1 MCWKSQFPHLL
12 CLREETTSKRETTTG
27 FSATF
32 IEKIMTRCKIVCSL
46 FLFASLFIFF
56 ALKRELCFNVLGT
69 GGASTQP
76 SPATLLSGLRRAVSS
91 LQSTSSKRE
100 GWNEGSSAF
109 STAEL
114 VEQVYWVFLSENHFV
129 FGKAFVVW
137 LIILLALCYR
147 FFFPF
152 LFCSASTML
161 MFYQSPVLVFS
172 KYWWRLW

>member
-1 MCWKSQFPHLL
+1 
-12 CLREETTSKRETTTG
+12 
-27 FSATF
+27 
-32 IEKIMTRCKIVCSL
+32 MTRCKIVCSL
-46 FLFASLFIFF
+46 FLFASLFTAWF

-129 FGKAFVVW
+129 FGKAFIVW

-147 FFFPF
+147 FFFLSCF
-152 LFCSASTML
+152 ALRVQCLCFI
-161 MFYQSPVLVFS
+161 SPLSWYSVNTDEDYDKL
-172 KYWWRLW
+172 